1 MKRVLLALALGAA
14 AQAQELDL
22 TPAMRSTEA
31 WDAPGFDAVW
41 SQPQTQ
47 GARLFRTC
55 RVPTRVFGQQPA
67 SVSGCFENG
76 KLVSLTIV
84 FLDSGAW
91 FGYVPDDQQK
101 TVAATKGP
109 QFAKLYAETAAAVR
123 HELGTLGG
131 AGREVMLGATPWLK
145 HKAVIYQYAGLSAR
159 LSLWPDQLVKLT
171 LFRDPADA
179 AQLLDAWR
187 RTPDHGAPARTLAA
201 NVRTTASGDR
211 IIDGVPVFP
220 QGDRAYCGVSA
231 LAMTMRYAGLSLDTE
246 DFAAGAGIRYGS
258 TVKSH
263 IREVYE
269 ASAREAALGL
279 AHGTRFEFGRAQQS
293 IDAGF
298 PVIVFRRWDQ
308 QRDYIHT
315 TFSQRYAADPT
326 AQLPRPDATD
336 QKTWP
341 AREGFMH
348 ASVIN
353 GYNSARRE
361 VIFSE
366 SWAEAARN
374 RRMRVEEMEATCYL
388 AYYPRL

>member
-1 MKRVLLALALGAA
+1 MKRALLALALGAA
-14 AQAQELDL
+14 AHAQELDL
-22 TPAMRSTEA
+22 TPAVRSTEA
-31 WDAPGFDAVW
+31 WEAPGFDAVW
-41 SQPQTQ
+41 SHPQTQ
-47 GARLFRTC
+47 GVRLFRTC
-55 RVPTRVFGQQPA
+55 RIPTRVFGREPA

-76 KLVSLTIV
+76 KLTSLTIV

-123 HELGTLGG
+123 HELSTLGG
-131 AGREVMLGATPWLK
+131 AGREVTLGATPWLK
-145 HKAVIYQYAGLSAR
+145 HKAVIYQYAGLGAR

-187 RTPDHGAPARTLAA
+187 RSPDHGAPARTLTT
-201 NVRTTASGDR
+201 NVRTSASGDR
-211 IIDGVPVFP
+211 IIDGLPVFP

-231 LAMTMRYAGLSLDTE
+231 LAMTMRYSGLTLDTE

-269 ASAREAALGL
+269 ASAHEAALGL
-279 AHGTRFEFGRAQQS
+279 AHGTRFEIGRAQQS

-341 AREGFMH
+341 TREGFMH